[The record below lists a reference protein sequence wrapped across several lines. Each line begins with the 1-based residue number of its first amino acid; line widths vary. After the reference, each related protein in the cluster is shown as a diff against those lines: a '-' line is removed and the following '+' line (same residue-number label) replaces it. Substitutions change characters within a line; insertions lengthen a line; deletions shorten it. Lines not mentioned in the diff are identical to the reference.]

1 MLDAVVG
8 AVIMVVATTS
18 LLYSI
23 EVAERAFDQTGRYPL
38 SRDEREVLR
47 SVGVVNDVE
56 ADLFWRDN
64 IKDTPREV
72 GLDE

>member
-23 EVAERAFDQTGRYPL
+23 EVAERAFAQAGRYPL
-38 SRDEREVLR
+38 NSDEKEVLR
-47 SVGVVNDVE
+47 GVGLGDSE
-56 ADLFWRDN
+56 SELFWRQN
-64 IKDTPREV
+64 IQNSPREV
-72 GLDE
+72 RTDE

>member
-23 EVAERAFDQTGRYPL
+23 QVAERAFDQAGRYPL
-38 SRDEREVLR
+38 NDEEKEVLR
-47 SVGVVNDVE
+47 
-56 ADLFWRDN
+56 R
-64 IKDTPREV
+64 V
-72 GLDE
+72 GLDNEAAELFWLVNIKNAPRAVRQDE

>member
-23 EVAERAFDQTGRYPL
+23 QVAERAFDNAGRYSL
-38 SRDEREVLR
+38 NSDEREVLR
-47 SVGVVNDVE
+47 SVGFDKNE
-56 ADLFWRDN
+56 AELFWRLN
-64 IKDTPREV
+64 IQSSPRDVKSGE
-72 GLDE
+72 

>member
-23 EVAERAFDQTGRYPL
+23 QVAERAFDQAGRYPL
-38 SRDEREVLR
+38 NDDEREVLR
-47 SVGVVNDVE
+47 RVGLDNE
-56 ADLFWRDN
+56 AAELFWREN
-64 IKDTPREV
+64 IKNAHRAV
-72 GLDE
+72 RQDE

>member
-23 EVAERAFDQTGRYPL
+23 EVAERAFAQAGRYPL
-38 SRDEREVLR
+38 NSDEKEVLR
-47 SVGVVNDVE
+47 GVGLGDSE
-56 ADLFWRDN
+56 AELFWRQN
-64 IKDTPREV
+64 IQNSPREV
-72 GLDE
+72 RPDE

>member
-23 EVAERAFDQTGRYPL
+23 QVAERAFDQAGRYPL
-38 SRDEREVLR
+38 NDEEKEVLR
-47 SVGVVNDVE
+47 
-56 ADLFWRDN
+56 R
-64 IKDTPREV
+64 V
-72 GLDE
+72 GLDNEAAQLFWLENIKNAHRAVRQDE